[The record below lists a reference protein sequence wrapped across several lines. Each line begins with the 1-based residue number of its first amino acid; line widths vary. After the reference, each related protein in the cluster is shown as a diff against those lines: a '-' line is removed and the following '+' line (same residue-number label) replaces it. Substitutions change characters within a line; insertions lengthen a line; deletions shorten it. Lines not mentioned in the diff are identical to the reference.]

1 MNYGISAGVLAALL
15 LVLPIEA
22 EDSDFRNQRYSDE
35 DAMRRNEALL
45 EKGAAYARSGEY
57 GNALRILREADVA
70 LPNDGLTWYSICRVY
85 VSMGEVELARMAALH
100 MLECKFPEDNQK
112 FMFAAQGLLRI
123 GAADEALQLMEL
135 GMAIQKIRGDWWG
148 YSRLLRVRA
157 DEMRKKDDVRG
168 AIALLDEAL
177 DSPMSLGIGKE
188 RLELLTRMRSE
199 LQTSLE
205 SEEGP

>member
-1 MNYGISAGVLAALL
+1 
-15 LVLPIEA
+15 
-22 EDSDFRNQRYSDE
+22 
-35 DAMRRNEALL
+35 
-45 EKGAAYARSGEY
+45 
-57 GNALRILREADVA
+57 
-70 LPNDGLTWYSICRVY
+70 
-85 VSMGEVELARMAALH
+85 
-100 MLECKFPEDNQK
+100 
-112 FMFAAQGLLRI
+112 MFAAQGLLRI